1 MCRPTYADS
10 RDRSHLAGTTDGHD
24 GGSHRRGQMATYY
37 TLSVN
42 LFTRV
47 NSMVVES
54 KYEECKRVL
63 MKWKRYVRV

>member
-1 MCRPTYADS
+1 
-10 RDRSHLAGTTDGHD
+10 
-24 GGSHRRGQMATYY
+24 MATYY

-63 MKWKRYVRV
+63 MKWKRHVRV